1 MHTYEEFLKV
11 IEELRSEHGCPW
23 DREQTHASL
32 KQCMLEEAY
41 EVIDGI
47 TEYEKT
53 GDYKNLR
60 EELGDV
66 LLQVVLHAQIAKE
79 ESHFSMEEIVDEIC
93 EKMIRRHP
101 HVFGDAAAN
110 NSKESLVLWEDI
122 KKQEKKEETL
132 ADTLNR
138 VAKAFPAN
146 IRAEKIQKKA
156 AKSGFEFESLEQVLG
171 KVKEE
176 LAELEAEIFAE
187 KCAENPQKDRLE
199 EEFGDLPIVYSGGV
213 MANNYIKE
221 AIKSVTKADFASLE
235 LSGDNAVGIALL
247 AKLCLEKQFMH
258 PINLG
263 GSYLQVS
270 TSH

>member
-1 MHTYEEFLKV
+1 MKHTYEDFLEV
-11 IEELRSEHGCPW
+11 IKTLRSENGCPW

-47 TEYEKT
+47 EAYEQT

-66 LLQVVLHAQIAKE
+66 LLQVVLHARIAE
-79 ESHFSMEEIVDEIC
+79 EDGRFSMADIVDEIC

-101 HVFGDAAAN
+101 HVFGGAVAE
-110 NSKESLVLWEDI
+110 NSTESLMLWEDI

-146 IRAEKIQKKA
+146 IRAEKVQKKA
-156 AKSGFEFESLEQVLG
+156 AKNGLELESFEQVLE
-171 KVKEE
+171 KIKEE
-176 LAELEAEIFAE
+176 LNELEEAIKESKGLE
-187 KCAENPQKDRLE
+187 EGSQERLN
-199 EEFGDLPIVYSGGV
+199 EEFGDLMFSMINLSRFLGLN
-213 MANNYIKE
+213 AEN
-221 AIKSVTKADFASLE
+221 SLT
-235 LSGDNAVGIALL
+235 NATNKFINRCVGIELL
-247 AKLCLEKQFMH
+247 AQAKGERLNQMSAEEIDELWNSVK
-258 PINLG
+258 
-263 GSYLQVS
+263 
-270 TSH
+270 

>member
-11 IEELRSEHGCPW
+11 IAKLRSEHGCPW

-47 TEYEKT
+47 NEYEAT

-66 LLQVVLHAQIAKE
+66 LLQVVLHARIAE
-79 ESHFSMEEIVDEIC
+79 EEGRFTMEDIVDEIC

-101 HVFGDAAAN
+101 HVFGDATVG
-110 NSKESLVLWEDI
+110 NSQETLTLWEDI

-132 ADTLNR
+132 ADTLGR

-146 IRAEKIQKKA
+146 IRAEKVQKKA
-156 AKSGFEFESLEQVLG
+156 ARVGFEFKSVEQVLS

-176 LAELEAEIFAE
+176 LAELEKVIR
-187 KCAENPQKDRLE
+187 ENKDVENEQNDRLN
-199 EEFGDLPIVYSGGV
+199 EEFGDLMFSMI
-213 MANNYIKE
+213 NL
-221 AIKSVTKADFASLE
+221 SLF
-235 LSGDNAVGIALL
+235 LGLNAENSLTNATNKFINRCVGIELL
-247 AKLCLEKQFMH
+247 ARERGDK
-258 PINLG
+258 I
-263 GSYLQVS
+263 
-270 TSH
+270 SHLSAEEADAFWQSVKCPTKHN

>member
-41 EVIDGI
+41 EVIEGI
-47 TEYEKT
+47 EEYETT

-66 LLQVVLHAQIAKE
+66 LLQVVLHARIAE
-79 ESHFSMEEIVDEIC
+79 EEGRFTMEDIVDEIC

-101 HVFGDAAAN
+101 HVFGDAAAE
-110 NSKESLVLWEDI
+110 NSKESLLLWEDI

-132 ADTLNR
+132 IDTLNR

-156 AKSGFEFESLEQVLG
+156 AKYGLEFESTEQVLG

-176 LAELEAEIFAE
+176 LEELCEVIRESKNSGNQPTE
-187 KCAENPQKDRLE
+187 RVE
-199 EEFGDLPIVYSGGV
+199 EEFGDLLFSMINLSRFLGV
-213 MANNYIKE
+213 NAEN
-221 AIKSVTKADFASLE
+221 SLTNATNKFINRCAGIE
-235 LSGDNAVGIALL
+235 NLAREKGEKLNHMSSGDIDVLWQSM
-247 AKLCLEKQFMH
+247 KQQE
-258 PINLG
+258 
-263 GSYLQVS
+263 SAE
-270 TSH
+270 

>member
-47 TEYEKT
+47 EEYEAT

-66 LLQVVLHAQIAKE
+66 LLQVVLHAQIARE
-79 ESHFSMEEIVDEIC
+79 EGRFTMEDIVDEIC

-101 HVFGDAAAN
+101 HVFGDAAAE
-110 NSKESLVLWEDI
+110 NSRESLVLWEDI

-132 ADTLNR
+132 EDTLNR

-156 AKSGFEFESLEQVLG
+156 AKHGFEFESLEQVFS
-171 KVKEE
+171 KVQEE
-176 LAELEAEIFAE
+176 LGELEEVIRAD
-187 KCAENPQKDRLE
+187 KNAENPQKERLE
-199 EEFGDLPIVYSGGV
+199 EEFGDLLFSMINLSRFLGLN
-213 MANNYIKE
+213 AEN
-221 AIKSVTKADFASLE
+221 SLT
-235 LSGDNAVGIALL
+235 NATNKFINRCVGIEKL
-247 AKLCLEKQFMH
+247 AREKGEILNQMSAED
-258 PINLG
+258 IDILWR
-263 GSYLQVS
+263 SMKQQMS
-270 TSH
+270 AE

>member
-1 MHTYEEFLKV
+1 MHTYEEFLEV

-47 TEYEKT
+47 EEYEAT
-53 GDYKNLR
+53 GDYKNLW

-79 ESHFSMEEIVDEIC
+79 EEHFTMEDIVDEIC

-101 HVFGDAAAN
+101 HVFGDASAG

-156 AKSGFEFESLEQVLG
+156 AKYGFEFESMEQVFG

-176 LAELEAEIFAE
+176 LEELEEVIRIQKTAE
-187 KCAENPQKDRLE
+187 KPQKERLE
-199 EEFGDLPIVYSGGV
+199 EEFGDLLFSMINLSRFLGLN
-213 MANNYIKE
+213 AEN
-221 AIKSVTKADFASLE
+221 SLT
-235 LSGDNAVGIALL
+235 NATNKFINRCVGIEKFAREKGE
-247 AKLCLEKQFMH
+247 KLNQMSAEEIDDLWRSMKQQM
-258 PINLG
+258 
-263 GSYLQVS
+263 SAE
-270 TSH
+270 

>member
-1 MHTYEEFLKV
+1 MKHTYEEFLEV
-11 IEELRSEHGCPW
+11 IKTLRSENGCPW

-47 TEYEKT
+47 ESYEVT

-66 LLQVVLHAQIAKE
+66 LLQVVLHARIAE
-79 ESHFSMEEIVDEIC
+79 EEGYFSMEDIVDEIC

-101 HVFGDAAAN
+101 HVFGSAEAE
-110 NSKESLVLWEDI
+110 NSKESLKLWEDI

-146 IRAEKIQKKA
+146 IRAEKVQKKA
-156 AKSGFEFESLEQVLG
+156 AKSGFEFESMEQVLS

-176 LAELEAEIFAE
+176 LAELEEVIVQGKQSGKTSLE
-187 KCAENPQKDRLE
+187 RLD
-199 EEFGDLPIVYSGGV
+199 EEFGDLMFSMVNLSRFLGV
-213 MANNYIKE
+213 NAEN
-221 AIKSVTKADFASLE
+221 SLT
-235 LSGDNAVGIALL
+235 NATNKFINRCVGIELL
-247 AKLCLEKQFMH
+247 AQAKGERLNQMSAEEIDGLWQSVKKAGE
-258 PINLG
+258 
-263 GSYLQVS
+263 
-270 TSH
+270 

>member
-41 EVIDGI
+41 EVIEGI
-47 TEYEKT
+47 EEYEAT

-66 LLQVVLHAQIAKE
+66 LLQVVLHARIAE
-79 ESHFSMEEIVDEIC
+79 EEGRFTMEDIVDEIC

-101 HVFGDAAAN
+101 HVFGDAAAE

-156 AKSGFEFESLEQVLG
+156 AKYGFEFESMEQVLG

-176 LAELEAEIFAE
+176 LEELEEVIQGQ
-187 KCAENPQKDRLE
+187 KNAENGQTERLE
-199 EEFGDLPIVYSGGV
+199 EEFGDLLFSMVNLSRFLGLN
-213 MANNYIKE
+213 AEN
-221 AIKSVTKADFASLE
+221 SLT
-235 LSGDNAVGIALL
+235 NATNKFINRCVGIEKL
-247 AKLCLEKQFMH
+247 AHLRGEKLNQMSAEEIDVLWRSMKQ
-258 PINLG
+258 
-263 GSYLQVS
+263 Q
-270 TSH
+270 

>member
-1 MHTYEEFLKV
+1 MKHTYEEFLEV
-11 IEELRSEHGCPW
+11 IKTLRSENGCPW

-47 TEYEKT
+47 EAYETT

-66 LLQVVLHAQIAKE
+66 LLQVVLHARIAE
-79 ESHFSMEEIVDEIC
+79 EEGHFSMEDIVDEIC

-101 HVFGDAAAN
+101 HVFGSAEAG
-110 NSKESLVLWEDI
+110 NSKESLKLWEDI

-156 AKSGFEFESLEQVLG
+156 AKSGFEFESMEQVLG

-176 LAELEAEIFAE
+176 LKELEEVIAERKASKNANFS
-187 KCAENPQKDRLE
+187 RLD
-199 EEFGDLPIVYSGGV
+199 EEFGDLMFSMINLSRFLGLN
-213 MANNYIKE
+213 AEN
-221 AIKSVTKADFASLE
+221 SLT
-235 LSGDNAVGIALL
+235 NATNKFINRCVGIELL
-247 AKLCLEKQFMH
+247 ARQKGKKQIRCHQRKMM
-258 PINLG
+258 NSG
-263 GSYLQVS
+263 RA
-270 TSH
+270 

>member
-11 IEELRSEHGCPW
+11 IAKLRSEHGCPW

-47 TEYEKT
+47 NEYEAT

-66 LLQVVLHAQIAKE
+66 LLQVVLHARIAE
-79 ESHFSMEEIVDEIC
+79 EEGRFTMEDIVDEIC

-101 HVFGDAAAN
+101 HVFGDATVG
-110 NSKESLVLWEDI
+110 NSQETLTLWEDI

-132 ADTLNR
+132 ADTLGR

-146 IRAEKIQKKA
+146 IRAEKVQKKA
-156 AKSGFEFESLEQVLG
+156 ARVGFEFKSVEQVLS

-176 LAELEAEIFAE
+176 LAELEKVIR
-187 KCAENPQKDRLE
+187 ENKDVENEQNDRLN
-199 EEFGDLPIVYSGGV
+199 EEFGDLMFSMI
-213 MANNYIKE
+213 NL
-221 AIKSVTKADFASLE
+221 SLF
-235 LSGDNAVGIALL
+235 LGLNAENSLTNATNKFINRCVGIELL
-247 AKLCLEKQFMH
+247 ARQKGEKLSQMSAEEIDVLWQSIKRQKEKE
-258 PINLG
+258 
-263 GSYLQVS
+263 
-270 TSH
+270 

>member
-1 MHTYEEFLKV
+1 MHTYDDFLKV
-11 IEELRSEHGCPW
+11 IETLRSENGCPW
-23 DREQTHASL
+23 DKEQTHSSL

-47 TEYEKT
+47 NEFEEK

-79 ESHFSMEEIVDEIC
+79 DGRFTMEDIVDEIC

-101 HVFGDAAAN
+101 HVFGEKTAE
-110 NSKESLVLWEDI
+110 SSTESLKLWEDI

-156 AKSGFEFESLEQVLG
+156 AKSGFEFESMEQVLG

-176 LAELEAEIFAE
+176 LQELCEVIEE
-187 KCAENPQKDRLE
+187 LKNSENSRKDRLD
-199 EEFGDLPIVYSGGV
+199 EEFGDLMFSMINLSRFLGLN
-213 MANNYIKE
+213 AEN
-221 AIKSVTKADFASLE
+221 SLT
-235 LSGDNAVGIALL
+235 NATNKFINRCVGIELL
-247 AKLCLEKQFMH
+247 AQEKGEKLNQMSAEEIDALWQSMK
-258 PINLG
+258 
-263 GSYLQVS
+263 
-270 TSH
+270 

>member
-41 EVIDGI
+41 EVIEGI
-47 TEYEKT
+47 EEYEAT

-66 LLQVVLHAQIAKE
+66 LLQVVLHARIAE
-79 ESHFSMEEIVDEIC
+79 EEGRFTMGDIVDEIC

-101 HVFGDAAAN
+101 HVFGDAAAET
-110 NSKESLVLWEDI
+110 SKESLVLWEDI

-156 AKSGFEFESLEQVLG
+156 AKYGFEFESMEQVLG

-176 LAELEAEIFAE
+176 LEELEEVIQG
-187 KCAENPQKDRLE
+187 KKNAENGQTERLE
-199 EEFGDLPIVYSGGV
+199 EEFGDLLFSMVNLSRFLGLN
-213 MANNYIKE
+213 AEN
-221 AIKSVTKADFASLE
+221 SLT
-235 LSGDNAVGIALL
+235 NATNKFINRCVGIEKL
-247 AKLCLEKQFMH
+247 AHLRGEKLNQMSAEEIDVLWRSMKQ
-258 PINLG
+258 
-263 GSYLQVS
+263 Q
-270 TSH
+270 

>member
-47 TEYEKT
+47 TEYETT

-79 ESHFSMEEIVDEIC
+79 EGRFTMEDIVDEIC

-101 HVFGDAAAN
+101 HVFGDAAAE

-132 ADTLNR
+132 EDTLNR

-146 IRAEKIQKKA
+146 VRAEKIQKKA
-156 AKSGFEFESLEQVLG
+156 AKSGFEFESLEQVLS
-171 KVKEE
+171 KVREE
-176 LAELEAEIFAE
+176 LAELEEVIAE
-187 KCAENPQKDRLE
+187 KKASKNADMGRLD
-199 EEFGDLPIVYSGGV
+199 EEFGDLMFSMINLSRFLGLN
-213 MANNYIKE
+213 AEN
-221 AIKSVTKADFASLE
+221 SLT
-235 LSGDNAVGIALL
+235 NATNKFINRCVGIELL
-247 AKLCLEKQFMH
+247 ARERGEKLSQLSAEELDALWQNVKCPTKH
-258 PINLG
+258 N
-263 GSYLQVS
+263 
-270 TSH
+270 

>member
-11 IEELRSEHGCPW
+11 IETLRSENGCPW

-47 TEYEKT
+47 EQYEKT

-79 ESHFSMEEIVDEIC
+79 EARFTMEDIVDEIC

-101 HVFGDAAAN
+101 HVFGDKAAE
-110 NSKESLVLWEDI
+110 NSTESLKLWEDI

-156 AKSGFEFESLEQVLG
+156 AKSGFEFESMEQVLG
-171 KVKEE
+171 KVKEG
-176 LAELEAEIFAE
+176 LAELEKVMEQSKVAES
-187 KCAENPQKDRLE
+187 PQNARLE
-199 EEFGDLPIVYSGGV
+199 EEFGDLMFSMINLSHFLGLN
-213 MANNYIKE
+213 AEN
-221 AIKSVTKADFASLE
+221 SLT
-235 LSGDNAVGIALL
+235 NATNKFINRCVGIEGLAREKGKRLNQMSAEEIDALWQSM
-247 AKLCLEKQFMH
+247 K
-258 PINLG
+258 
-263 GSYLQVS
+263 
-270 TSH
+270 

>member
-47 TEYEKT
+47 EEYEDK

-79 ESHFSMEEIVDEIC
+79 EGHFTMEDIVDEIC

-101 HVFGDAAAN
+101 HVFGSEQAE
-110 NSKESLVLWEDI
+110 NSRESLVLWEDI

-138 VAKAFPAN
+138 VAKALPAN

-156 AKSGFEFESLEQVLG
+156 AKSGFEFESMEQVLS

-176 LAELEAEIFAE
+176 LAELEEVIRVE
-187 KCAENPQKDRLE
+187 KETENPQNDRLD
-199 EEFGDLPIVYSGGV
+199 EEFGDLLFSIINLSRFLGLN
-213 MANNYIKE
+213 AEN
-221 AIKSVTKADFASLE
+221 SLTN
-235 LSGDNAVGIALL
+235 SINKFINRCVGIELL
-247 AKLCLEKQFMH
+247 AQAKGEKLSQMSAEDLDALWQSVKCSENK
-258 PINLG
+258 G
-263 GSYLQVS
+263 
-270 TSH
+270 

>member
-41 EVIDGI
+41 EVIEGI
-47 TEYEKT
+47 EEYEAT

-66 LLQVVLHAQIAKE
+66 LLQVVLHARIAE
-79 ESHFSMEEIVDEIC
+79 EEGRFTMGDIVDEIC

-101 HVFGDAAAN
+101 HVFGDAAAE

-156 AKSGFEFESLEQVLG
+156 AKYGFEFESMEQVLG

-176 LAELEAEIFAE
+176 LEELEEVIQGQ
-187 KCAENPQKDRLE
+187 KNAENGQTERLE
-199 EEFGDLPIVYSGGV
+199 EEFGDLLFSMVNLSRFLGLN
-213 MANNYIKE
+213 AEN
-221 AIKSVTKADFASLE
+221 SLT
-235 LSGDNAVGIALL
+235 NATNKFINRCVGIEKL
-247 AKLCLEKQFMH
+247 AHLRGEKLNQMSAEEIDVLWRSMKQ
-258 PINLG
+258 
-263 GSYLQVS
+263 Q
-270 TSH
+270 

>member
-47 TEYEKT
+47 EEYEKK
-53 GDYKNLR
+53 GDFKNLR

-66 LLQVVLHAQIAKE
+66 LLQVVLHAQIASE
-79 ESHFSMEEIVDEIC
+79 EGHFSMEDVVDEIC

-101 HVFGDAAAN
+101 HVFGDAKAGD
-110 NSKESLVLWEDI
+110 SKESLVLWEDI
-122 KKQEKKEETL
+122 KKREKKEETL

-156 AKSGFEFESLEQVLG
+156 VKAGFGLKSMEQVLSE
-171 KVKEE
+171 VKENME
-176 LAELEAEIFAE
+176 ELEKTIRENQG
-187 KCAENPQKDRLE
+187 AENPQNDRLD
-199 EEFGDLPIVYSGGV
+199 EEFGDLMFSMI
-213 MANNYIKE
+213 NL
-221 AIKSVTKADFASLE
+221 SLF
-235 LSGDNAVGIALL
+235 LGLNAENSLTNATNKFINRCVGIELL
-247 AKLCLEKQFMH
+247 AQEKGEKLSQMSAEETDALWQSMKCPTK
-258 PINLG
+258 NN
-263 GSYLQVS
+263 
-270 TSH
+270 

>member
-11 IEELRSEHGCPW
+11 IEILRSENGCPW

-47 TEYEKT
+47 EAYECA

-66 LLQVVLHAQIAKE
+66 LLQVVLHAQIARE
-79 ESHFSMEEIVDEIC
+79 EGYFTMEDIVDEIC

-101 HVFGDAAAN
+101 HVFGDKEAV
-110 NSKESLVLWEDI
+110 NSTESLKLWEDI
-122 KKQEKKEETL
+122 KKQEKKEDTL

-156 AKSGFEFESLEQVLG
+156 AKSGFEFESMEQVLG

-176 LAELEAEIFAE
+176 LAELEEVIEQNKKAE
-187 KCAENPQKDRLE
+187 KQQNDRLE
-199 EEFGDLPIVYSGGV
+199 EEFGDLMFS
-213 MANNYIKE
+213 M
-221 AIKSVTKADFASLE
+221 
-235 LSGDNAVGIALL
+235 
-247 AKLCLEKQFMH
+247 
-258 PINLG
+258 INLSRFLG
-263 GSYLQVS
+263 LNAENSLTNATTYS
-270 TSH
+270 RSSSRRCR

>member
-1 MHTYEEFLKV
+1 MHTYEEFLRV

-47 TEYEKT
+47 NEYEQT

-66 LLQVVLHAQIAKE
+66 LLQVVLHARIAE
-79 ESHFSMEEIVDEIC
+79 EEGRFTMEDIVDEIC

-101 HVFGDAAAN
+101 HVFGDAVAG
-110 NSKESLVLWEDI
+110 NSGESLMLWEDI

-132 ADTLNR
+132 SDTLNR
-138 VAKAFPAN
+138 VAKALPAN
-146 IRAEKIQKKA
+146 IRAEKVQKKA
-156 AKSGFEFESLEQVLG
+156 AKAGFKLESMEQALS

-176 LAELEAEIFAE
+176 LRGLEKVIF
-187 KCAENPQKDRLE
+187 ENKGAQNERNDRLD
-199 EEFGDLPIVYSGGV
+199 EEFGDLMFSMI
-213 MANNYIKE
+213 NL
-221 AIKSVTKADFASLE
+221 SLF
-235 LSGDNAVGIALL
+235 LGLNAENSLTNATNKFINRCVGIDLL
-247 AKLCLEKQFMH
+247 ARERGDKISHLSAEKSD
-258 PINLG
+258 NLWQ
-263 GSYLQVS
+263 SVKCP
-270 TSH
+270 TK

>member
-1 MHTYEEFLKV
+1 MYTYDEFLKV

-47 TEYEKT
+47 GEYEET

-79 ESHFSMEEIVDEIC
+79 EGHFTMEDIVDEIC

-101 HVFGDAAAN
+101 HVFGDAAAE

-156 AKSGFEFESLEQVLG
+156 AKSGFEFESLQQVFS

-176 LAELEAEIFAE
+176 LEELEEVILAQEDSKKTE
-187 KCAENPQKDRLE
+187 KARLE
-199 EEFGDLPIVYSGGV
+199 EEFGDLMFSMINLSRFLGLNAENSLTNATNKFINRCVGV
-213 MANNYIKE
+213 E
-221 AIKSVTKADFASLE
+221 
-235 LSGDNAVGIALL
+235 LL
-247 AKLCLEKQFMH
+247 ARQKGEKLSQMSAEELDALWQSVKCPTK
-258 PINLG
+258 NN
-263 GSYLQVS
+263 
-270 TSH
+270 